1 MWLERIVDVALDRAA
16 MSGPKVDLARSL
28 SIMRQAVRKGRNSGT
43 GDRPTVVP
51 AFPVPIDLP
60 TKPRLSRNPPQ
71 PVKRFRINTLPRHER
86 LICLICEVGE
96 LILFRIFCS

>member
-1 MWLERIVDVALDRAA
+1 MWLERIVDVALDRAT
-16 MSGPKVDLARSL
+16 MSGPKVDLTRSL

-71 PVKRFRINTLPRHER
+71 PVKRFRINTLPRHEK
-86 LICLICEVGE
+86 LICEVGD
-96 LILFRIFCS
+96 LIPFKIYYT